1 MSQPQ
6 LAAAATAANSH
17 VQFSDL
23 SWSQISGF
31 SYFFMCSY
39 SSRHSGAA
47 APCETKPARLSRV
60 FCVGEADAFGSS
72 FCRRSGR
79 FRELIAE
86 YRGGLHFVSHGELI
100 VFFPS
105 RQAVLK
111 MEGKQS
117 SVFSRFFKHG
127 LPSIADNERSKLKFV
142 PNNERFSFKSC
153 TFFLAF

>member
-1 MSQPQ
+1 
-6 LAAAATAANSH
+6 
-17 VQFSDL
+17 VQFFDL

-31 SYFFMCSY
+31 SHF
-39 SSRHSGAA
+39 
-47 APCETKPARLSRV
+47 LNV
-60 FCVGEADAFGSS
+60 F
-72 FCRRSGR
+72 
-79 FRELIAE
+79 L
-86 YRGGLHFVSHGELI
+86 YYGGLHFVSHGEHI

-117 SVFSRFFKHG
+117 SVFSRSFKHG

>member
-47 APCETKPARLSRV
+47 APCETKPARLSRAY
-60 FCVGEADAFGSS
+60 FVGEADAFGSS
-72 FCRRSGR
+72 
-79 FRELIAE
+79 LQNIAE
-86 YRGGLHFVSHGELI
+86 DCISSRTASSLY
-100 VFFPS
+100 FFH
-105 RQAVLK
+105 Q
-111 MEGKQS
+111 GKQ
-117 SVFSRFFKHG
+117 FSRWKASSPLSFQ
-127 LPSIADNERSKLKFV
+127 D
-142 PNNERFSFKSC
+142 FSSMDC
-153 TFFLAF
+153 HL